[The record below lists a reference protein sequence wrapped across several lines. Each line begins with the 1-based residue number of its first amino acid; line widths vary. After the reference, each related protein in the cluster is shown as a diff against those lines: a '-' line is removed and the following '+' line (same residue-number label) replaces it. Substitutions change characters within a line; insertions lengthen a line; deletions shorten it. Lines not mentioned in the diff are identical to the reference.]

1 MSLLRPILRATAVAA
16 LRDKTWAEDRVYD
29 SDLTP
34 LATAVFGGPA
44 KPYIVVYTDQDDVSP
59 VLGIGEVYSGENR
72 SLSLAVEIGVAGAV
86 RATPN
91 DPMSPIVLQFAATD
105 MGMEWAC
112 DVTSAQVLS
121 ALTGSAT
128 SAWGELFKRMTTRIR
143 RMPTRRGGMAQQG
156 VRFAARR
163 IIFVVQPIYDFVP
176 GVVPSPKHPV
186 WDFISLARSSPA
198 IGEVDVAGI
207 VENLMT
213 TSSVPDWRAIQG
225 MLGLTRSGV
234 EALNAGIPLPWPGVE
249 EPPLDS
255 SDPNEFV
262 PPFTDVKLTNSDV

>member
-1 MSLLRPILRATAVAA
+1 MSLLRPILRATTVAA
-16 LRDKTWAEDRVYD
+16 LRDQTWAEDRVYD

-44 KPYIVVYTDQDDVSP
+44 KPYIVCYTDQDDVSP

-72 SLSLAVEIGVAGAV
+72 SLSIAVEIGVAGAV
-86 RATPN
+86 RSSPG
-91 DPMSPIVLQFAATD
+91 DPLSPIVLQFAATD

-143 RMPTRRGGMAQQG
+143 RLPTRRGGMAQQG

-176 GVVPSPKHPV
+176 GIVPAPTHPV
-186 WDFISLARSSPA
+186 WEFIRLTRASPA
-198 IGEVDVAGI
+198 IGEVDVASV

-213 TSSVPDWRAIQG
+213 TNPIPDWRAIQG
-225 MLGLTRSGV
+225 MLGLTRAGV

-249 EPPLDS
+249 EPPLDL
-255 SDPNEFV
+255 SDTNEFV
-262 PPFTDVKLTNSDV
+262 PPFLDVSLDDSP